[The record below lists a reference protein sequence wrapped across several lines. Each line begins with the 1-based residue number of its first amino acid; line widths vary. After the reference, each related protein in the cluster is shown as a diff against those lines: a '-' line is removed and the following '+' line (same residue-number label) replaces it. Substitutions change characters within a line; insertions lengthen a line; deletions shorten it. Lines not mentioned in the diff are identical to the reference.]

1 MLAFLHTSRVH
12 VDTFSRLAREVD
24 EKIPVR
30 HEVRED
36 LLCDAI
42 AAGTITDALR
52 SAIGETLRHLASEG
66 AKVIVCTCSTIAGEA
81 EVVRV
86 SNCSVMRIDRPMAE
100 EAVASGRRIVVVAAL
115 RSTFVP
121 TVTLLRQVA
130 ASVNQ
135 APLIVEVLCEGAW
148 SRFEAADLSG
158 YAAEIARTIE
168 QAARPGDVILLAQT
182 SMAPAVELVR
192 HLGIPVLSSPRSGVE
207 AAVSMYR
214 TATPSRQPQ

>member
-1 MLAFLHTSRVH
+1 
-12 VDTFSRLAREVD
+12 
-24 EKIPVR
+24 
-30 HEVRED
+30 
-36 LLCDAI
+36 
-42 AAGTITDALR
+42 
-52 SAIGETLRHLASEG
+52 
-66 AKVIVCTCSTIAGEA
+66 
-81 EVVRV
+81 
-86 SNCSVMRIDRPMAE
+86 
-100 EAVASGRRIVVVAAL
+100 
-115 RSTFVP
+115 
-121 TVTLLRQVA
+121 VA

-207 AAVSMYR
+207 AAMSMYR